1 MTNVRSLVPH
11 ARGGGWPWGL
21 GCLALLA
28 SVALA
33 ADPPQPVP
41 APSVTVTVAWAAPR
55 LGAGDIV
62 PVDVRA
68 AAAYGEGHLPGAL
81 RLELPCTV
89 PDVPCLREALG
100 RQGLSGEEAVLLYG
114 DGASGEALA
123 SSFLALDAAGVR
135 EVYVLDGGIAAWPGG
150 ERKLV
155 RGAVERPAR
164 PFTAPAR
171 EQALADARWVNDHF
185 GLGGI
190 EVLDLRDEGVW
201 MVPAKEFTAP
211 PRFASGHVPHALPW
225 DFRPWLPKEGWW
237 PDPEPARA
245 ALAELGP
252 RPYTPVHLE
261 AEFLLYGE
269 GPRDP
274 APAVGYLALRRMGI
288 RARVFPGGF
297 AGWSRDPLRPVV
309 HLVGAAEVRALLE
322 PENPGLTADRL
333 PRSAALFDLREEGD
347 FNFDHL
353 PGALSLPAYDDF
365 LKIFL
370 RLQQEHWP
378 SADPAELPLI
388 LYCYGREC
396 IRSRD
401 GCTKLARQGFSRLYW
416 LRDGVDAWTKAGLPV
431 FPPRP
436 PKP

>member
-1 MTNVRSLVPH
+1 MVHGLSL
-11 ARGGGWPWGL
+11 GL
-21 GCLALLA
+21 GCLLLL
-28 SVALA
+28 SS
-33 ADPPQPVP
+33 P
-41 APSVTVTVAWAAPR
+41 AFAESPAVTVSVEWAAPR
-55 LGAGDIV
+55 VAGGEV
-62 PVDVRA
+62 LPLDVRA

-81 RLELPCTV
+81 RLDLPCML
-89 PDVPCLREALG
+89 PDLSCLREALG

-123 SSFLALDAAGVR
+123 SSFLALEAAGVR
-135 EVYVLDGGIAAWPGG
+135 EVYVLDGGVAAWRGG
-150 ERKLV
+150 ERKLE
-155 RGAVERPAR
+155 REAVERPAR

-190 EVLDLRDEGVW
+190 EVLDLRDEGLW
-201 MVPAKEFTAP
+201 MVPAQGFTAP
-211 PRFASGHVPHALPW
+211 PRFAAGHVPHALPW

-237 PDPEPARA
+237 PDPAPARA

-274 APAVGYLALRRMGI
+274 APAVGYLALRRMGL
-288 RARVFPGGF
+288 RARVFSAGF
-297 AGWSRDPLRPVV
+297 AGWTRDPLRPVV
-309 HLVGAAEVRALLE
+309 RLAGAEEVRALLE
-322 PENPGLTADRL
+322 RENPGLAADRP
-333 PRSAALFDLREEGD
+333 PRSIALFDLREAGD
-347 FNFDHL
+347 YNFDHL

-365 LKIFL
+365 LKTFL
-370 RLQQEHWP
+370 RMQQERWP
-378 SADPAELPLI
+378 AADPAELPVI

-401 GCTKLARQGFSRLYW
+401 GCTKLARQGFSRLLW
-416 LRDGVDAWTKAGLPV
+416 LRDGVDGWTRAGFPV